1 MTFYLSGAGI
11 YGVFLLLVK
20 FSDKECSKTD
30 PASWLV
36 LAIASALWIVVAPI
50 SLIEISTKLK
60 QKDRFDAT
68 RKANLNQNQKYI
80 KTVLQAEEFD
90 SNTLSQLNTGN

>member
-11 YGVFLLLVK
+11 YGIFLLLAK
-20 FSDKECSKTD
+20 FSDRESSKTD

-36 LAIASALWIVVAPI
+36 LAIASVLWIVVLPI
-50 SLIEISTKLK
+50 SLVEISTKLR
-60 QKDRFDAT
+60 QKSLLNSDRP
-68 RKANLNQNQKYI
+68 KNQNQKYI
-80 KTVLQAEEFD
+80 ETVLQAEEFE